1 MVLHENEQ
9 NLNTY
14 PHIGVNME
22 PSAKIA
28 RYQDENND
36 SENGF
41 DDLNDLLDG
50 PNYNEVIDKI

>member
-41 DDLNDLLDG
+41 DDLNDFT
-50 PNYNEVIDKI
+50 NISI